1 MKTAIVGL
9 GVIGKVHIS
18 VLKELGTEIVAVCD
32 CDEEK
37 LKEYSE
43 YAAYLDYEQ
52 MLDENMPD
60 VVHIC
65 TPHYLHTEMI
75 LAGLKRNINVLCEK
89 PMCIK
94 EEDIPLILEAERAS
108 KAQLGICFQ
117 NRYTPAI
124 LYAKEY
130 LQDKKLIGATGIVA
144 WHRDKKYYQSEAWR
158 GKWKTEG
165 GGVLINQAIHTLD
178 LLQWFCGM
186 PKEVYASAANLTLT
200 DTIEVEDTA
209 TIICRKEDG
218 TGFNFFAT
226 NASCVAFPVE
236 LTLRTETEIIRVM
249 PDKVLVNDEV
259 ISLKNDGKVYGKKSY
274 GSGHKA
280 LIWDFYDCVQHNRSF
295 PINGSEGAKSIR
307 IISKAYKNQGQA
319 F

>member
-1 MKTAIVGL
+1 MRTAIVGL

-18 VLKELGTEIVAVCD
+18 VFKELGAEIVAVCD
-32 CDEEK
+32 CDGDK
-37 LKEYSE
+37 LKGFSE
-43 YAAYLDYEQ
+43 YATYLEYEN
-52 MLDENMPD
+52 MLDEVAPD

-75 LAGLKRNINVLCEK
+75 LAALKRNINVLCEK

-94 EEDIPLILEAERAS
+94 EEDISLILGAEKAS

-117 NRYTPAI
+117 NRYSPSI

-130 LQDKKLIGATGIVA
+130 LQDKKIIGATGIVA
-144 WHRDKKYYQSEAWR
+144 WHRDKNYYNSANWR

-186 PKEVYASAANLTLT
+186 PEEVYASTTNLTLT

-209 TIICRKEDG
+209 TLVCRKHDG
-218 TGFNFFAT
+218 TGFSLFAT
-226 NASCVAFPVE
+226 NASNVGYPVE
-236 LTLRTETEIIRVM
+236 LVFRTETETVRVM
-249 PDKVLVNDEV
+249 PDKVLVNDEL
-259 ISLKNDGKVYGKKSY
+259 ISLKNDSKIYGKKSY

-280 LIWDFYDCVQHNRSF
+280 LIQDFYDCVQHGRSF
-295 PINGSEGAKSIR
+295 PINGEEGAKSIR
-307 IISKAYKNQGQA
+307 IISKAYKN
-319 F
+319 

>member
-1 MKTAIVGL
+1 MRTAIVGL

-18 VLKELGTEIVAVCD
+18 VLKELGAEIVAVCD
-32 CDEEK
+32 CDETK

-43 YAAYLDYEQ
+43 YAAYLEYEK
-52 MLDENMPD
+52 MLDEIMPD

-75 LAGLKRNINVLCEK
+75 LAALKRNINVLCEK
-89 PMCIK
+89 PMCIQ

-117 NRYTPAI
+117 SRYSPSN

-130 LQDKKLIGATGIVA
+130 LQNKKIIGATGIVT
-144 WHRDKKYYQSEAWR
+144 WRRNKEYYNSANWR

-186 PKEVYASAANLTLT
+186 PEEVYASTSNLTLT

-209 TIICRKEDG
+209 TLVCRKNDG
-218 TGFNFFAT
+218 TGFNLFAT
-226 NASCVAFPVE
+226 NASNVGFPVE
-236 LTLRTETEIIRVM
+236 LILRTETETVRVTPNAVIIGDQVA
-249 PDKVLVNDEV
+249 
-259 ISLKNDGKVYGKKSY
+259 SFKNDTKIYGKKSY
-274 GSGHKA
+274 GSGHKT
-280 LIWDFYDCVQHNRSF
+280 LIQDFYDCVESRRAF
-295 PINGSEGAKSIR
+295 PINGEEGAKSIR
-307 IISKAYKNQGQA
+307 ILSKAYKN
-319 F
+319 

>member
-1 MKTAIVGL
+1 MRTAIVGL

-18 VLKELGTEIVAVCD
+18 VLKELAAEIVAVCD
-32 CDEEK
+32 CDEDRLQQYPEISG
-37 LKEYSE
+37 YV
-43 YAAYLDYEQ
+43 DYEK
-52 MLDENMPD
+52 MLDEVRPD
-60 VVHIC
+60 IVHIC

-75 LAGLKRNINVLCEK
+75 LAALKRDINVLCEK

-94 EEDIPLILEAERAS
+94 EEDIPLILAVEKES

-117 NRYTPAI
+117 NRYTLANM
-124 LYAKEY
+124 YVKEY

-186 PKEVYASAANLTLT
+186 PEKVYASTTNLTLT
-200 DTIEVEDTA
+200 DTIEVEDTG

-236 LTLRTETEIIRVM
+236 LTLRTETETIRVM
-249 PDKVLVNDEV
+249 PDKVFVNDEL
-259 ISLKNDGKVYGKKSY
+259 ISFKNDDKVYGKKSY
-274 GSGHKA
+274 GSGHRA
-280 LIWDFYDCVQHNRSF
+280 LIQDFYDCVKNQREFSV
-295 PINGSEGAKSIR
+295 NGGEAAKSIR
-307 IISKAYKNQGQA
+307 IISKAYKN
-319 F
+319 

>member
-1 MKTAIVGL
+1 MKCAIIGL

-37 LKEYSE
+37 LKQYPEISGYVD
-43 YAAYLDYEQ
+43 YAK
-52 MLDENMPD
+52 MLDEVRPD
-60 VVHIC
+60 IVHIC

-75 LAGLKRNINVLCEK
+75 VAALKRDINVLCEK

-94 EEDIPLILEAERAS
+94 EEDISVILAAEKES
-108 KAQLGICFQ
+108 KAQLGVCFQ
-117 NRYTPAI
+117 NRYTLANT
-124 LYAKEY
+124 YVKEY

-144 WHRDKKYYQSEAWR
+144 WRRNKEYYNSASWR
-158 GKWKTEG
+158 GKWETEG

-186 PKEVYASAANLTLT
+186 PEKVYASTTNLTLT

-209 TIICRKEDG
+209 TIICHKEDG
-218 TGFNFFAT
+218 TGFNLFAT
-226 NASCVAFPVE
+226 NASCVVFPVE
-236 LTLRTETEIIRVM
+236 LILRTETETIRVM
-249 PDKVLVNDEV
+249 PDKVLVNDEL
-259 ISLKNDGKVYGKKSY
+259 ISFTNDGKVYGKKSY
-274 GSGHKA
+274 GSGHKV
-280 LIWDFYDCVQHNRSF
+280 LIQDFYDCVKNTRSF
-295 PINGSEGAKSIR
+295 PINGAEGAKSIR
-307 IISKAYKNQGQA
+307 IISQAYKN

>member
-18 VLKELGTEIVAVCD
+18 VLRELNSEIVAVCD
-32 CDEEK
+32 CDEDK

-43 YAAYLDYEQ
+43 YATYLEYEN
-52 MLDENMPD
+52 MLDEVAPD

-75 LAGLKRNINVLCEK
+75 LAALKRNINVLCEK

-94 EEDIPLILEAERAS
+94 EEDIALILEAEKVS

-117 NRYTPAI
+117 NRYS
-124 LYAKEY
+124 LENVYAKEY
-130 LQDKKLIGATGIVA
+130 VQDKKIIGATGIVA
-144 WHRDKKYYQSEAWR
+144 WRRNKEYYNSAGWR
-158 GKWKTEG
+158 GKWETEG

-186 PKEVYASAANLTLT
+186 PKEVYASISNLTLT

-209 TIICRKEDG
+209 TVICRKEDG
-218 TGFNFFAT
+218 TGFNLFAT
-226 NASCVAFPVE
+226 NASNVVFPVE
-236 LTLRTETEIIRVM
+236 LILRTETQTVRVVANRVM
-249 PDKVLVNDEV
+249 IDNEV
-259 ISLKNDGKVYGKKSY
+259 IELKSENKVYGKKSY
-274 GSGHKA
+274 GSGHKS
-280 LIWDFYDCVQHNRSF
+280 LIKDFYDCVQSGRAFS
-295 PINGSEGAKSIR
+295 IDGTEGAKSIR
-307 IISKAYKNQGQA
+307 ILSKVYKDKNQD
-319 F
+319 

>member
-9 GVIGKVHIS
+9 GVISKVHIS
-18 VLKELGTEIVAVCD
+18 VLKELGAEIVAVCD

-43 YAAYLDYEQ
+43 YAAYLDYEN
-52 MLDENMPD
+52 MLDKIEPD
-60 VVHIC
+60 IVHIC

-75 LAGLKRNINVLCEK
+75 LASLKRNINVLCEK

-94 EEDIPLILEAERAS
+94 EEDIPLILKAEKDS

-117 NRYTPAI
+117 NRYSPAN

-130 LQDKKLIGATGIVA
+130 LQDKKIIGATGTVV
-144 WHRDKKYYQSEAWR
+144 WHRDKNYYNSASWR

-186 PKEVYASAANLTLT
+186 PKEVYASISNLTLT

-209 TIICRKEDG
+209 TVICRKEDG
-218 TGFNFFAT
+218 TGFNLFAT
-226 NASCVAFPVE
+226 NASNVGFPVE
-236 LTLRTETEIIRVM
+236 LVFRTETETIWVT
-249 PDKVLVNDEV
+249 PNKVFVNDEL
-259 ISLKNDGKVYGKKSY
+259 ISLKNNDKIYGKISY
-274 GSGHKA
+274 GSGHKS
-280 LIWDFYDCVQHNRSF
+280 LIKDFYDCVQSGRPFS
-295 PINGSEGAKSIR
+295 IDGTEGAKSIR
-307 IISKAYKNQGQA
+307 ILSKVYKNKNQD
-319 F
+319 